1 MNRSARCLL
10 AVFLVL
16 SIAQAQAQQYRW
28 IDEKGRVQYTDSPP
42 PASAK
47 GVQKKNFNTGKPPAP
62 AEPYA
67 LQVARRT
74 SPVKLYSASD
84 CAACDRARDY
94 LNQRGI
100 PFEEV
105 SVVSE
110 AQHLDLKA
118 VSGGSSVP
126 VMQVA
131 GQIQHGFEE
140 SAYARTLDAAGYPK
154 KGQLP
159 ARNQVAPAAP
169 APAPAT
175 GAPASPVTA
184 AGKPSAT
191 PPAASPNK

>member
-1 MNRSARCLL
+1 MNRSATCLL
-10 AVFLVL
+10 AVFLGL
-16 SIAQAQAQQYRW
+16 SVAQAKAQQYRW
-28 IDEKGRVQYTDSPP
+28 IDEKGRVQYTDTPP

-47 GVQKKNFNTGKPPAP
+47 GVQKKNFNPGKPLAP

-67 LQVARRT
+67 LQVARKT

-110 AQHLDLKA
+110 AQHLDLTA

-131 GQIQHGFEE
+131 GQIQRGFEE
-140 SAYARTLDAAGYPK
+140 SAYASALDAAGYPK
-154 KGQLP
+154 RGELP
-159 ARNQVAPAAP
+159 ARNQVAPP
-169 APAPAT
+169 APAL
-175 GAPASPVTA
+175 GGSASPATA
-184 AGKPSAT
+184 AGKPPAI
-191 PPAASPNK
+191 PPAASPSK